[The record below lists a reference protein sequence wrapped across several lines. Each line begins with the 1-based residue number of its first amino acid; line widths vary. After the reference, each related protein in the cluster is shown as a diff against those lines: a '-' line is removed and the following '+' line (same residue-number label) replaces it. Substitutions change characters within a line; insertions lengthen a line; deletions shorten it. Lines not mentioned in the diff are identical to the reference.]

1 MMELNKTTRM
11 KNFKITHTLALLIFI
26 ALPHYVNAD
35 VDFYGKVNAS
45 LENADTND
53 EDETEFK
60 NNASR
65 VGIKGSYVFSSGLQL
80 NFQVEQEIDPTDLR
94 ADGDKVFKDRN
105 TFIAISG
112 DFGKLYAGTY
122 DTVFKQS
129 QLKIDLFN
137 DTRADIKY
145 ILRGENRMDSFVGYT
160 SPDLMDGLNLTVNSI
175 NQSSGRGESI
185 ALRYSK
191 NDIKAAFAIDQNI
204 KGYDGERFSI
214 MVPVGEVDL
223 GLLYQSSKKLSSSK
237 SFSGHVIS
245 MKKKISN
252 KGSIY
257 IQNARSDMRIL
268 SGKQNS
274 IGYTYNINKSTK
286 AFVHYSKLNGEGE
299 TTLISAGAEYKF

>member
-1 MMELNKTTRM
+1 MKKILNT
-11 KNFKITHTLALLIFI
+11 NSFAFILLAMFSYQ
-26 ALPHYVNAD
+26 ANAD
-35 VDFYGKVNAS
+35 INFYGKINVS
-45 LENADTND
+45 LEDVDSKTS
-53 EDETEFK
+53 DETEFK

-65 VGIKGSYVFSSGLQL
+65 VGVKGSYDLSSGLKL
-80 NFQVEQEIDPTDLR
+80 SFQIEEEIDPTDLR
-94 ADGDKVFKDRN
+94 ADGDKVFKERN
-105 TFIAISG
+105 TFVAASG

-145 ILRGENRMDSFVGYT
+145 ILRGENRMDSFIGYT
-160 SPDLMDGLNLTVNSI
+160 SPDLIDGLNLTVNSI
-175 NQSSGRGESI
+175 RQSSGNGESM

-191 NDIKAAFAIDQNI
+191 NNVKAAFAIDQNV

-257 IQNARSDMRIL
+257 IQNAKSDMRIL

-274 IGYTYNINKSTK
+274 IGYTHKINKSTK
-286 AFVHYSKLNGEGE
+286 VFVHYSKLKGEGE
-299 TTLISAGAEYKF
+299 TTFISAGAEYKF

>member
-1 MMELNKTTRM
+1 MKKILNT
-11 KNFKITHTLALLIFI
+11 NSFAFILLAMFSYQ
-26 ALPHYVNAD
+26 ANAD
-35 VDFYGKVNAS
+35 INFYGKINVS
-45 LENADTND
+45 LEDVDSKTS
-53 EDETEFK
+53 DETEFK

-65 VGIKGSYVFSSGLQL
+65 VGVKGSYDLSSGLKL
-80 NFQVEQEIDPTDLR
+80 SFQIEEEIDPTDLR
-94 ADGDKVFKDRN
+94 ADGDKVFKERN
-105 TFIAISG
+105 TFIAASG
-112 DFGKLYAGTY
+112 DFGKLYAGTH

-145 ILRGENRMDSFVGYT
+145 ILRGENRMDSFIGYT
-160 SPDLMDGLNLTVNSI
+160 SPDLIDGLNLTVNSI
-175 NQSSGRGESI
+175 RQSSGNGESM

-191 NDIKAAFAIDQNI
+191 NNVKAAFAIDQNI

>member
-1 MMELNKTTRM
+1 MKKILNT
-11 KNFKITHTLALLIFI
+11 NSFAFILLAMFSYQ
-26 ALPHYVNAD
+26 ANAD
-35 VDFYGKVNAS
+35 INFYGKINVS
-45 LENADTND
+45 LEDVDSKTS
-53 EDETEFK
+53 DETEFK

-65 VGIKGSYVFSSGLQL
+65 VGVKGSYDLSSGLKL
-80 NFQVEQEIDPTDLR
+80 SFQIEEEIDPTDLR
-94 ADGDKVFKDRN
+94 ADGDKVFKERN
-105 TFIAISG
+105 TFVAASG
-112 DFGKLYAGTY
+112 DFGKLYAGTH

-145 ILRGENRMDSFVGYT
+145 ILRGENRMDSFIGYT
-160 SPDLMDGLNLTVNSI
+160 SPDLIDGLNLTVNSI
-175 NQSSGRGESI
+175 RQSSGNGESM

-191 NDIKAAFAIDQNI
+191 NDMKAAFAIDQNV

-214 MVPVGEVDL
+214 MLPVGEVDL

-286 AFVHYSKLNGEGE
+286 AFVHYSKLNGERE

>member
-1 MMELNKTTRM
+1 MKKILNT
-11 KNFKITHTLALLIFI
+11 NSFAFILLAMFSYQ
-26 ALPHYVNAD
+26 ANAD
-35 VDFYGKVNAS
+35 INFYGKINVS
-45 LENADTND
+45 LEDVDSKTS
-53 EDETEFK
+53 DETEFK

-65 VGIKGSYVFSSGLQL
+65 VGVKGFYNLSSGLKL
-80 NFQVEQEIDPTDLR
+80 SFQIEEEIDPTDLR
-94 ADGDKVFKDRN
+94 ADGDKVFKERN
-105 TFIAISG
+105 TFVAASG
-112 DFGKLYAGTY
+112 DFGRLYAGTH

-145 ILRGENRMDSFVGYT
+145 ILRGENRMDSFIGYT
-160 SPDLMDGLNLTVNSI
+160 SPDLIDGLNLTVNSI
-175 NQSSGRGESI
+175 RQSSGNGESM

-191 NDIKAAFAIDQNI
+191 NNVKAAFAIDQNV

>member
-1 MMELNKTTRM
+1 MKKILNT
-11 KNFKITHTLALLIFI
+11 NSFAFILLAMFSYQ
-26 ALPHYVNAD
+26 ANAD
-35 VDFYGKVNAS
+35 INFYGKINVS
-45 LENADTND
+45 LEDVDSKTS
-53 EDETEFK
+53 DETEFK

-65 VGIKGSYVFSSGLQL
+65 VGVKGSYNLSSGLKL
-80 NFQVEQEIDPTDLR
+80 SFQIEEEIDPTDLR
-94 ADGDKVFKDRN
+94 ADGDKVFKERN
-105 TFIAISG
+105 TFVAASG
-112 DFGKLYAGTY
+112 DFGKLYAGTH

-145 ILRGENRMDSFVGYT
+145 ILRGENRMDSFIGYT
-160 SPDLMDGLNLTVNSI
+160 SPDLIDGLNLTVNSI
-175 NQSSGRGESI
+175 RQSSGNGESM

-191 NDIKAAFAIDQNI
+191 NNVKAAFAIDQNI

>member
-1 MMELNKTTRM
+1 MKKILNTNSFT
-11 KNFKITHTLALLIFI
+11 FILLAMFSYQ
-26 ALPHYVNAD
+26 ANAD
-35 VDFYGKVNAS
+35 INFYGKINVS
-45 LENADTND
+45 LEDVDSKTS
-53 EDETEFK
+53 DETEFK

-65 VGIKGSYVFSSGLQL
+65 VGVKGSYDLSSGLKL
-80 NFQVEQEIDPTDLR
+80 SFQIEEEIDPTDLR
-94 ADGDKVFKDRN
+94 ADGDKVFKERN
-105 TFIAISG
+105 TFVAASG
-112 DFGKLYAGTY
+112 DFGKLYAGTH

-145 ILRGENRMDSFVGYT
+145 ILRGENRMDSFIGYT
-160 SPDLMDGLNLTVNSI
+160 SPDLIDGLNLTVNSI
-175 NQSSGRGESI
+175 RQSSGNGESM

-191 NDIKAAFAIDQNI
+191 NNVKAAFAIDQNV

>member
-1 MMELNKTTRM
+1 MKKILNT
-11 KNFKITHTLALLIFI
+11 NSFAFILLAMFSYQ
-26 ALPHYVNAD
+26 ANAD
-35 VDFYGKVNAS
+35 INFYGKINVS
-45 LENADTND
+45 LEDVDSKTS
-53 EDETEFK
+53 DETEFK

-65 VGIKGSYVFSSGLQL
+65 VGVKGSYDLSSGLKL
-80 NFQVEQEIDPTDLR
+80 SFQIEEEIDPTDLR
-94 ADGDKVFKDRN
+94 ADGDKVFKERN
-105 TFIAISG
+105 TFVAASG
-112 DFGKLYAGTY
+112 DFGKLYAGTH

-145 ILRGENRMDSFVGYT
+145 ILRGENRMDSFIGYT
-160 SPDLMDGLNLTVNSI
+160 SPDLIDGLNLTVNSI
-175 NQSSGRGESI
+175 RQSSGNGESM

-191 NDIKAAFAIDQNI
+191 NNVKAAFAIDQNV

-257 IQNARSDMRIL
+257 IQNAKSDMRIL

-274 IGYTYNINKSTK
+274 IGYTHQINKSTK
-286 AFVHYSKLNGEGE
+286 VFVHYSKLNGEGE
-299 TTLISAGAEYKF
+299 TTFISAGAEYKF

>member
-1 MMELNKTTRM
+1 MKKILNT
-11 KNFKITHTLALLIFI
+11 NSFAFILLAMFSYQ
-26 ALPHYVNAD
+26 ANAD
-35 VDFYGKVNAS
+35 INFYGKINVS
-45 LENADTND
+45 LEDVDSKTS
-53 EDETEFK
+53 DETEFK

-65 VGIKGSYVFSSGLQL
+65 VGVKGSYDLSSGLKL
-80 NFQVEQEIDPTDLR
+80 SFQIEEEIDPTDLR
-94 ADGDKVFKDRN
+94 ADGDKVFKERN
-105 TFIAISG
+105 TFVAASG
-112 DFGKLYAGTY
+112 DFGKLYAGTH

-145 ILRGENRMDSFVGYT
+145 ILRGENRMDSFIGYT
-160 SPDLMDGLNLTVNSI
+160 SPDLIDGLNLTVNSI
-175 NQSSGRGESI
+175 RQSSGNGESM

-191 NDIKAAFAIDQNI
+191 NNVKAAFAIDQNV

-286 AFVHYSKLNGEGE
+286 AFVHYSKLNDEGE
-299 TTLISAGAEYKF
+299 TALISAGAEYKF

>member
-1 MMELNKTTRM
+1 M
-11 KNFKITHTLALLIFI
+11 KNFTNIHALALLILIVFTHD
-26 ALPHYVNAD
+26 ANAD
-35 VDFYGKVNAS
+35 IDFYGKINVS
-45 LENADTND
+45 LENTDTNT

-65 VGIKGSYVFSSGLQL
+65 VGVKGSYDLSSGLKL
-80 NFQVEQEIDPTDLR
+80 SFQIEEEIDPTDLR
-94 ADGDKVFKDRN
+94 ADGDKVFKERN
-105 TFIAISG
+105 TFIAASG
-112 DFGKLYAGTY
+112 DFGKLYAGTH

-145 ILRGENRMDSFVGYT
+145 ILRGENRMDSFIGYT
-160 SPDLMDGLNLTVNSI
+160 SPDLIDGLNLTVNSI
-175 NQSSGRGESI
+175 RQSSGNGESM

-191 NDIKAAFAIDQNI
+191 NNVKAAFAIDQNV
-204 KGYDGERFSI
+204 KGYDGKRFGI

>member
-1 MMELNKTTRM
+1 MKLTRAISMKKILNT
-11 KNFKITHTLALLIFI
+11 NSFAFILLAMFSYQ
-26 ALPHYVNAD
+26 ANAD
-35 VDFYGKVNAS
+35 INFYGKINVS
-45 LENADTND
+45 LEDVDSKTS
-53 EDETEFK
+53 DETEFK

-65 VGIKGSYVFSSGLQL
+65 VGVKGSYDLSSGLKL
-80 NFQVEQEIDPTDLR
+80 SFQIEEEIDPTDLR
-94 ADGDKVFKDRN
+94 ADGDKVFKERN
-105 TFIAISG
+105 TFVAASG
-112 DFGKLYAGTY
+112 DFGKLYAGTH

-145 ILRGENRMDSFVGYT
+145 ILRGENRMDSFIGYT
-160 SPDLMDGLNLTVNSI
+160 SPDLIDGLNLTVNSI
-175 NQSSGRGESI
+175 RQSSGNGESM

-191 NDIKAAFAIDQNI
+191 NNVKAAFAIDQNV

-268 SGKQNS
+268 SGKQDS

>member
-1 MMELNKTTRM
+1 MKKILNT
-11 KNFKITHTLALLIFI
+11 NSFAFILLAMFSYQ
-26 ALPHYVNAD
+26 ANAD
-35 VDFYGKVNAS
+35 INFYGKINVS
-45 LENADTND
+45 LEDVDSKTS
-53 EDETEFK
+53 DETEFK

-65 VGIKGSYVFSSGLQL
+65 VGVKGSYDLSSGLKL
-80 NFQVEQEIDPTDLR
+80 SFQIEEEIDPTDLR
-94 ADGDKVFKDRN
+94 ADGDKVFKERN
-105 TFIAISG
+105 TFVAASG
-112 DFGKLYAGTY
+112 DFGKLYAGTH

-145 ILRGENRMDSFVGYT
+145 ILRGENRMDSFIGYT
-160 SPDLMDGLNLTVNSI
+160 SPDLIDGLNLTVNSI
-175 NQSSGRGESI
+175 RQSSGNGESM

-191 NDIKAAFAIDQNI
+191 NNVKAAFAIDQNV

>member
-1 MMELNKTTRM
+1 MKKILNTNSFT
-11 KNFKITHTLALLIFI
+11 FILLAMFSYQ
-26 ALPHYVNAD
+26 ANAD
-35 VDFYGKVNAS
+35 INFYGKINVS
-45 LENADTND
+45 LEDVDSKTS
-53 EDETEFK
+53 DETEFK

-65 VGIKGSYVFSSGLQL
+65 VGVKGSYNLSSGLKL
-80 NFQVEQEIDPTDLR
+80 SFQIEEEIDPTDLR
-94 ADGDKVFKDRN
+94 ADGDKVFKERN
-105 TFIAISG
+105 TFVAASG
-112 DFGKLYAGTY
+112 DFGKLYAGTH

-145 ILRGENRMDSFVGYT
+145 ILRGENRMDTFIGYT
-160 SPDLMDGLNLTVNSI
+160 SPDLIDGLNLTVNSI
-175 NQSSGRGESI
+175 RQSSGNGESM

-191 NDIKAAFAIDQNI
+191 NNVKAAFAIDQNV
-204 KGYDGERFSI
+204 KGYDGERLSI
-214 MVPVGEVDL
+214 MIPVGEVDL

-286 AFVHYSKLNGEGE
+286 AFVHYSKLNVEGE
-299 TTLISAGAEYKF
+299 TTLVSAGAEYKF

>member
-1 MMELNKTTRM
+1 MKKILNT
-11 KNFKITHTLALLIFI
+11 NSFAFILLAMFSYQ
-26 ALPHYVNAD
+26 ANAD
-35 VDFYGKVNAS
+35 INFYGKINVS
-45 LENADTND
+45 LEDVDSKTS
-53 EDETEFK
+53 DETEFK

-65 VGIKGSYVFSSGLQL
+65 MGVKGSYDLSSGLKL
-80 NFQVEQEIDPTDLR
+80 SFQIEEEIDPTDLR
-94 ADGDKVFKDRN
+94 ADGDKVFKERN
-105 TFIAISG
+105 TFVAASG
-112 DFGKLYAGTY
+112 DFGKLYAGTH

-145 ILRGENRMDSFVGYT
+145 ILRGENRMDSFIGYT
-160 SPDLMDGLNLTVNSI
+160 SPDLIDGLNLTVNSI
-175 NQSSGRGESI
+175 RQSSGNGESM

-191 NDIKAAFAIDQNI
+191 NNVKAAFAIDQNV

-299 TTLISAGAEYKF
+299 TTLISVGAEYKF

>member
-1 MMELNKTTRM
+1 MKKILNT
-11 KNFKITHTLALLIFI
+11 NSFAFILLAMFSYQ
-26 ALPHYVNAD
+26 ANAD
-35 VDFYGKVNAS
+35 INFYGKINVS
-45 LENADTND
+45 LEDVDSKTS
-53 EDETEFK
+53 DETEFK

-65 VGIKGSYVFSSGLQL
+65 VGVKGSYDLSSGLKL
-80 NFQVEQEIDPTDLR
+80 SFQIEEEIDPTDLR
-94 ADGDKVFKDRN
+94 ADGDKVFKERN
-105 TFIAISG
+105 TFVAASG
-112 DFGKLYAGTY
+112 DFGKLYAGTH

-145 ILRGENRMDSFVGYT
+145 ILRGENRMDSFIGYT
-160 SPDLMDGLNLTVNSI
+160 SPDLIDGLNLTVNSI
-175 NQSSGRGESI
+175 RQSSGNGESI

-191 NDIKAAFAIDQNI
+191 NNVKAAFAIDQNV
-204 KGYDGERFSI
+204 KGYDGERLSI
-214 MVPVGEVDL
+214 MIPVGEVDL